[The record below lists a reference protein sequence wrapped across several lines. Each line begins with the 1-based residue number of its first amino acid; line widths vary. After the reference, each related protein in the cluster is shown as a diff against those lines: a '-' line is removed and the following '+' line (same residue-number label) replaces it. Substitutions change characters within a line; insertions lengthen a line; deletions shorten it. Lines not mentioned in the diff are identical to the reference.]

1 MVDVVLLLGVDAD
14 GGHVAGEEFVAGL
27 EVAGLGVVDELEVFL
42 GCGDGG
48 GVSEEGLVA
57 VGDFFNH
64 FEVRFF
70 NVLLLGD
77 GGGLGVGVVVVGD
90 GLVVVEVVEEELGS
104 HEGVF
109 FVLG

>member
-1 MVDVVLLLGVDAD
+1 M
-14 GGHVAGEEFVAGL
+14 
-27 EVAGLGVVDELEVFL
+27 DELEVFL

-57 VGDFFNH
+57 VSDFFNH

-77 GGGLGVGVVVVGD
+77 GGGLGFRVVVVLD
-90 GLVVVEVVEEELGS
+90 GLGEVEVVVVELC
-104 HEGVF
+104 EGVGVG